1 MRQRNVNTELQRPL
15 PYLMA
20 LATSAVVGMSGA
32 ALAAPLTVEDV
43 SIAKSTDHYEVEVH
57 YPRTGLA
64 AVDAA
69 VGGWATGLVDDFV
82 KQAEEDFASF
92 GNNSDRPDWS
102 YSLDLNYD
110 VARNDGEMFVVGFQ
124 EDIFPGGAHP
134 NHDIDTFNFLMPDGW
149 QVYLPEIFKPAALA
163 QISSLAIADLKSQ
176 WDATGDSMSDDDW
189 LNTGAGPQWDNFK
202 DFLLLADTLIIDFPP
217 YQVAAYAAGPQEV
230 RIPLSR
236 LKGLMRTDWR
246 TPVPSFDCAKA
257 GTPTEKAIC
266 SDVALARL
274 DRDVASVYR
283 QQLSYADDAQ
293 KTAIRNAQRAWLG
306 TRDACGGSVVCLTDA
321 YDQRLKALQQG

>member
-1 MRQRNVNTELQRPL
+1 MRQSNVSTELQRPL
-15 PYLMA
+15 RYLLA
-20 LATSAVVGMSGA
+20 LATSAVVGISGA

-43 SIAKSTDHYEVEVH
+43 SIAKSTDQYDVEVH
-57 YPRTGLA
+57 YPRSGLA
-64 AVDAA
+64 AVDTA
-69 VGGWATGLVDDFV
+69 VSGWATGLVDDFV
-82 KQAEEDFASF
+82 NQAEEDFASF
-92 GNNSDRPDWS
+92 ANDNDRPNWT
-102 YSLDLNYD
+102 YSLDLNYE

-124 EDIFPGGAHP
+124 EDIFTGGAHP
-134 NHDIDTFNFLMPDGW
+134 NHDIETFNFLMPDGW
-149 QVYLPEIFKPAALA
+149 QVFLPEIFDPPALDR
-163 QISSLAIADLKSQ
+163 ISQLAIADLKSQ
-176 WDATGDSMSDDDW
+176 WSGEDAMSDDDW
-189 LNTGAGPQWDNFK
+189 LNTGAGAQWSNFR

-230 RIPLSR
+230 RIPLSK

-283 QQLSYADDAQ
+283 QQLSYADDAR
-293 KTAIRNAQRAWLG
+293 KTAIRNAQRAWLD

-321 YDQRLKALQQG
+321 YDQRLKALQPG

>member
-1 MRQRNVNTELQRPL
+1 MRQSNVNTELQRPL
-15 PYLMA
+15 RYLLA
-20 LATSAVVGMSGA
+20 LAASAVVGMSGT
-32 ALAAPLTVEDV
+32 ALAAPLTVKDI
-43 SIAKSTDHYEVEVH
+43 SIAKQTEHYDVEVH
-57 YPRTGLA
+57 YPQTGLA
-64 AVDAA
+64 AVDT
-69 VGGWATGLVDDFV
+69 VINGWATGLVDDFV

-92 GNNSDRPDWS
+92 ANDSNRPDWT
-102 YSLDLNYD
+102 YSLDLNYE

-124 EDIFPGGAHP
+124 EDIFTGGAHP
-134 NHDIDTFNFLMPDGW
+134 NHDIETFNFLMPDGW
-149 QVYLPEIFKPAALA
+149 QVFLPEIFDPPALDR
-163 QISSLAIADLKSQ
+163 ISELTIADLKSQ
-176 WDATGDSMSDDDW
+176 WSDEDAMSDDDW
-189 LNTGAGPQWDNFK
+189 LNTGAGPQWSNFK

-230 RIPLSR
+230 RIPLSK

-246 TPVPSFDCAKA
+246 MPVPSFDCAKA

-274 DRDVASVYR
+274 DREVAGAYQ

-321 YDQRLKALQQG
+321 YDQRLKALQSG